1 MPVRRDPPQTHLLRA
16 FEAVARLKSFK
27 RAAAEIGVSQS
38 AISQRVAAL
47 ETRLGTSLIHREHGR
62 FELTSDGRAYL
73 TTAEGVLRALA
84 RAAERLAD
92 RREIVR
98 MTIVSS
104 FAHCW
109 LAPRLESLCLSFE
122 GIGLHLHVSDD
133 IVAIDEGE
141 YDLAV
146 RLHRRG
152 GVAGERMTATDDVLI
167 PVYAPGSPASVAGRS
182 DPFGDVRLLEDDCS
196 RLGGSRHQS
205 WDAWYE
211 LNGRDIPQERKRI
224 VFSDAGLMIEA
235 ARRGAGVALARQS
248 LVTDHLAAGELMRFD
263 GTPLESLGQTSLIQ
277 RQANSR
283 SKASQR
289 VATWLLDAVSADR
302 T

>member
-27 RAAAEIGVSQS
+27 QAAVEIGVSQS
-38 AISQRVAAL
+38 AVSQRVAAL
-47 ETRLGTSLIHREHGR
+47 EARLDTCLIHRDHGR
-62 FELTSDGRAYL
+62 FELTRDGLAYL
-73 TTAEGVLRALA
+73 ATAEGVLRTLA
-84 RAAERLAD
+84 RADNRLAD
-92 RREIVR
+92 RRDTVR
-98 MTIVSS
+98 MTVVSS

-109 LAPRLESLCLSFE
+109 LAPRLESLSQSFE
-122 GIGLHLHVSDD
+122 DICLDLHVSDE

-141 YDLAV
+141 YDLAI
-146 RLHRRG
+146 RLHPRAG
-152 GVAGERMTATDDVLI
+152 IPGERMTATDDVLI
-167 PVYAPGSPASVAGRS
+167 PVHAPGSRASRAGRP
-182 DPFGDVRLLEDDCS
+182 DPFDGMRLLEDDCS

-211 LNGRDIPQERKRI
+211 FNGCDIPRERRRI

-248 LVTDHLAAGELMRFD
+248 LVADHLAAGELVKFD
-263 GTPLESLGQTSLIQ
+263 GTPLECVGQTSLIQ
-277 RQANSR
+277 RRASSR

-289 VATWLLDAVSADR
+289 VAKWLLDAVSADVA
-302 T
+302 